1 MQLKLT
7 TSIIRNGVYFPAG
20 AVISIN
26 PSEAG
31 EMSAYGKVVAEAAT
45 KAEGAPVEKP
55 EEKTVTAKKG
65 KK

>member
-26 PSEAG
+26 PAEVG
-31 EMSAYGKVVAEAAT
+31 EMSAYGKVVDKATVSAE
-45 KAEGAPVEKP
+45 EAPVEKP
-55 EEKTVTAKKG
+55 EEKPVAAKKG